1 MYREYNLSNMN
12 FLIIGDVVGRSGR
25 NALQNNLKK
34 IQEHFSI
41 DFTIINGENS
51 AGGYGITGKIY
62 EDMMSWGADAIT
74 LGNHAWKKEEII
86 TYMQNNPDHNIIRP
100 INFTEDSPGQG
111 YKIFT
116 HLNGER
122 ILVSQVHGKTFIDLP
137 LSNPFESIDTK
148 LLSIINDHEID
159 YSFLEVHAEVTSEKN
174 GIAQNYDGKFTA
186 IYGTHVHIPTMD
198 ARVLD
203 KGTCF
208 QTDIGMTGDYNSVIG
223 MKKDNAIKRMRS
235 ESNTPRLEPAEGEAT
250 ISGAVISSNKGQKST
265 IQSIQIGGVL
275 DLNLLS

>member
-1 MYREYNLSNMN
+1 MHGKR
-12 FLIIGDVVGRSGR
+12 R
-25 NALQNNLKK
+25 NYY
-34 IQEHFSI
+34 I
-41 DFTIINGENS
+41 
-51 AGGYGITGKIY
+51 
-62 EDMMSWGADAIT
+62 
-74 LGNHAWKKEEII
+74 HAK
-86 TYMQNNPDHNIIRP
+86 NNPDHNIIRP
-100 INFTEDSPGQG
+100 INFSEDSPGQG
-111 YKIFT
+111 YKF
-116 HLNGER
+116 LPSKRSLR

-223 MKKDNAIKRMRS
+223 MKKENAIKRMRS
-235 ESNTPRLEPAEGEAT
+235 GESNTPRLQPAEGEAT
-250 ISGAVISSNKGQKST
+250 ISGAVIT
-265 IQSIQIGGVL
+265 C
-275 DLNLLS
+275 

>member
-1 MYREYNLSNMN
+1 MN
-12 FLIIGDVVGRSGR
+12 FLIIGDVVGRTGR

-34 IQEHFSI
+34 IQKKFSI

-62 EDMMSWGADAIT
+62 EDMVSWGADAIT
-74 LGNHAWKKEEII
+74 LGNHAWKQEEII
-86 TYMQNNPDHNIIRP
+86 TYMKDNPDHNIIRP
-100 INFTEDSPGQG
+100 LNFTEDSPGQG

-116 HLNGER
+116 HSNGER

-137 LSNPFESIDTK
+137 LSNPFEAIDTK
-148 LLSIINDHEID
+148 LLSIINDHQIN
-159 YSFLEVHAEVTSEKN
+159 YSFLEIHAEVTSEKN

-223 MKKDNAIKRMRS
+223 MKKENAIKRMRA

-250 ISGAVISSNKGQKST
+250 ISGAIITSTKGQKST

-275 DLNLLS
+275 DRNLLS